1 MPVAGGGRTCR
12 KGGPDVDAIAMI
24 FCFSA
29 TGNSRW
35 VAGEL
40 ARHLSDQVVDIS
52 DCLRRRSLPAG
63 LAGAAR
69 VGVVFPIH
77 GWHVPAPVGRFL
89 RMLSAGLPGAAYR
102 YAVCTCGD
110 DVGKGLAGLR
120 RSLGFGAVWT
130 VAMPNT
136 YVPMFALDSPEVAS
150 GKIAAARRRLAAV
163 AGDVLACRPAWE
175 VREGGFPRL
184 KTYVLH
190 PLFRLYVRLRPVREG
205 GGCNG
210 CGRCVRLC
218 PVDNLRL
225 SAGRPVFLGHCIHC
239 MACVHGCPQAAL
251 SSGGSA
257 RRGQYR
263 LEETLRLCPPAEGGN
278 K

>member
-1 MPVAGGGRTCR
+1 MWPCRAVPISRILLHFCAPCRCSVAPRLPMPVAGGADVPQ
-12 KGGPDVDAIAMI
+12 GGPDVDAIAMI

-136 YVPMFALDSPEVAS
+136 LRAHVCARLAGSGLGQDCRRTPTAGGGGWRRAGLPPGMGGARGGLPQAEDLRPPPAFPALRPPASRPRGRRLQRLRALCAPVPGWTICGSLPVARCS
-150 GKIAAARRRLAAV
+150 WGIAFTAWPACMVARR
-163 AGDVLACRPAWE
+163 
-175 VREGGFPRL
+175 
-184 KTYVLH
+184 
-190 PLFRLYVRLRPVREG
+190 
-205 GGCNG
+205 
-210 CGRCVRLC
+210 
-218 PVDNLRL
+218 
-225 SAGRPVFLGHCIHC
+225 
-239 MACVHGCPQAAL
+239 
-251 SSGGSA
+251 
-257 RRGQYR
+257 
-263 LEETLRLCPPAEGGN
+263 PP
-278 K
+278 

>member
-1 MPVAGGGRTCR
+1 M
-12 KGGPDVDAIAMI
+12 
-24 FCFSA
+24 
-29 TGNSRW
+29 
-35 VAGEL
+35 

-120 RSLGFGAVWT
+120 RFLGFGAVWT

-136 YVPMFALDSPEVAS
+136 YVPMFALDSPGVAS

-184 KTYVLH
+184 
-190 PLFRLYVRLRPVREG
+190 
-205 GGCNG
+205 
-210 CGRCVRLC
+210 
-218 PVDNLRL
+218 
-225 SAGRPVFLGHCIHC
+225 
-239 MACVHGCPQAAL
+239 
-251 SSGGSA
+251 
-257 RRGQYR
+257 
-263 LEETLRLCPPAEGGN
+263 
-278 K
+278 